1 MTYIGGVKK
10 IRWPTLPIGC
20 GKLEKNMTV
29 PADGVPR
36 LMHFVDARLAK
47 LRMSR
52 EEANR
57 RGFPNFSTL
66 AAVRDR
72 DTQNTPRVRTLLRID
87 RTLLA
92 ARLGGGRA
100 VGRLSA
106 EHHRT
111 RHQKNVRLQEQAAT
125 PLTEDDIADRLLT
138 QLHEEIERAH
148 DDLRAFDDRI
158 NRLYAAHDRL
168 AEELRVD
175 RSLVE
180 EFADR
185 DVAAESVQR

>member
-1 MTYIGGVKK
+1 M
-10 IRWPTLPIGC
+10 
-20 GKLEKNMTV
+20 ENMTV

-87 RTLLA
+87 RTLGWQPGSA
-92 ARLGGGRA
+92 AVVLLGGYPLSITARA
-100 VGRLSA
+100 
-106 EHHRT
+106 T
-111 RHQKNVRLQEQAAT
+111 KNVRLQEQAAA
-125 PLTEDDIADRLLT
+125 PLTADDIADRLLT